1 MNPDFAKQL
10 ISFLGALLI
19 LIAYVGHQLGWV
31 NARGAAY
38 NIMNGLGSAI
48 LAWIAF
54 HPFQIGFVVLETVWT
69 IVSIWALLRPRPA

>member
-1 MNPDFAKQL
+1 MSMDLARQL

-19 LIAYVGHQLGWV
+19 LVAYVGHQLGWV

-38 NIMNGLGSAI
+38 NIFNAAGSAI

-54 HPFQIGFVVLETVWT
+54 HPFQVGFVVLEGVWT
-69 IVSIWALLRPRPA
+69 VVSLWALLRPKAA

>member
-1 MNPDFAKQL
+1 MSMELARQL

-19 LIAYVGHQLGWV
+19 LVAYVGHQLGWV

-38 NIMNGLGSAI
+38 NIFNAAGSAI

-54 HPFQIGFVVLETVWT
+54 HPFQVGFVVLEGVWT
-69 IVSIWALLRPRPA
+69 VVSIWALLRPKAA

>member
-1 MNPDFAKQL
+1 MSMELARQL

-38 NIMNGLGSAI
+38 NIFNATGSAI

-54 HPFQIGFVVLETVWT
+54 HPFQVGFVVLEGVWT
-69 IVSIWALLRPRPA
+69 IVSIWALLRPKAA